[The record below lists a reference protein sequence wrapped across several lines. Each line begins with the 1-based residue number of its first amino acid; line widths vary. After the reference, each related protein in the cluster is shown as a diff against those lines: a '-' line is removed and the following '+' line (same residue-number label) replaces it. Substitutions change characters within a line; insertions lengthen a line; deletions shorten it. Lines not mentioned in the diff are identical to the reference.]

1 MLFSL
6 INILAS
12 ILFALY
18 LQSVIDITSMGQMEK
33 LRQSCYAGILLVI
46 GLGATTYLRNH
57 FRFLFSKDIM
67 IRLRNDI
74 VNKILGT
81 NMETFQTHKSFE
93 YTSILNNDLV
103 MLDENT
109 FMYSRY
115 CDKYNDVCHCFNNI
129 IY

>member
-1 MLFSL
+1 
-6 INILAS
+6 
-12 ILFALY
+12 
-18 LQSVIDITSMGQMEK
+18 MGQMEK

-103 MLDENT
+103 MLDEKYFLCIPDIVINIMMCVIASIT
-109 FMYSRY
+109 LYIKSYSF
-115 CDKYNDVCHCFNNI
+115 CGFLAA
-129 IY
+129 